1 MTSKKKRIIHSPE
14 FKAETLKLAEK
25 VGVAAAARQ
34 LSLHESQ
41 IYGWRKATKKNSN
54 ISQRE
59 QELAVEVAKLK
70 RQLAE
75 QAEELEIGKK
85 GRHLLREKS
94 KVNCYEFMLE
104 HLLSFSISRMAK
116 VFRVSRSG
124 FYYWVE
130 NRHKAIQRET
140 ERQKLDIKVKEA
152 FDVSKERDGSRR
164 IQKELA
170 ESGDNHNVKT
180 IAASMKRQDL
190 VAKAARKFKCA
201 TDSKHKMPVAPNL
214 LAQDF
219 NATAPNQKWAGDIT
233 YVATSEGRLYLAV
246 IIDLYSRQVI
256 GWSMNTRMTASLVC
270 DALSMALFR
279 RGFPEQVITHSDRG
293 SQYCSKDYR
302 DLISNYNLRQSMS
315 RKGNCWDNACVE
327 SFFHSM
333 KVEAIQYEPIM
344 TREQMRQTIFEYIEV
359 DYNRTRRHSA
369 LGYLS
374 PMNFEKQNVA

>member
-14 FKAETLKLAEK
+14 FKAETLKLADK

-104 HLLSFSISRMAK
+104 HLLSFSVTRMAK

-130 NRHKAIQRET
+130 NRHKAIQREAA
-140 ERQKLDIKVKEA
+140 RQKLDTKVKEA

-190 VAKAARKFKCA
+190 VAKAARKFKCT

-233 YVATSEGRLYLAV
+233 YVATSEGWLYLAV

-256 GWSMNTRMTASLVC
+256 GWSMDTRMTASLVC

-302 DLISNYNLRQSMS
+302 DLISTYNLRQSMS